1 MQRQYGQAD
10 DQHEGIEIQ
19 GLAAPVEVR
28 RHPAAR
34 RLTLRVSP
42 VRRTVI
48 LTMPDAC
55 DLDEAGTFV
64 EKNLD
69 WLHERLASLPQVMPF
84 IDGGAVPVRGRMHRL
99 CFVGAKRG
107 SQIVWVEQLDGRG
120 RRANG
125 GARARRANER
135 SCRLCVSG
143 RVEHAPRRLRDWLV
157 SEARADLQDRVSWH
171 SRNLQLKPRRIAV
184 RDQTTRWGSC
194 SSSGVLSF
202 SWRLSLAPTL
212 VLDYV
217 AAHEVAHLQE
227 MNHGPRFW
235 DLVRMTMPRM
245 EEAQRWL
252 KRHGGDLHS
261 YGAEE
266 A

>member
-1 MQRQYGQAD
+1 
-10 DQHEGIEIQ
+10 
-19 GLAAPVEVR
+19 
-28 RHPAAR
+28 
-34 RLTLRVSP
+34 
-42 VRRTVI
+42 
-48 LTMPDAC
+48 
-55 DLDEAGTFV
+55 
-64 EKNLD
+64 
-69 WLHERLASLPQVMPF
+69 
-84 IDGGAVPVRGRMHRL
+84 
-99 CFVGAKRG
+99 
-107 SQIVWVEQLDGRG
+107 
-120 RRANG
+120 
-125 GARARRANER
+125 
-135 SCRLCVSG
+135 
-143 RVEHAPRRLRDWLV
+143 LV

-202 SWRLSLAPTL
+202 SWRLILAPTL